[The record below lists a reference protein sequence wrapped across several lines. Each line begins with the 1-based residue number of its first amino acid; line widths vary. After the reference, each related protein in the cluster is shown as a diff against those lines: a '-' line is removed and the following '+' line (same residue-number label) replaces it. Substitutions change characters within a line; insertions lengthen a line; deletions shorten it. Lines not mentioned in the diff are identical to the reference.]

1 MVFSPHFFAII
12 IDETNLS
19 QESTRGRIVNAAAS
33 PGLMP
38 SPSLRGARKF
48 RLIPHFEDDSQV
60 IAFAQTIPG
69 KLTLLAVFGLSL
81 SLLDDR
87 WPLQLGLVSCATFLP
102 RTRRLFVTIGTI
114 LVTDFFWFEHGTL
127 SLVTVHSATQFPR
140 VTEFLWIIVP
150 FVLLCAGL
158 MFWSAKYPKSLV
170 GQRPLLTLMAICGV
184 LTLLGCYAPLTGF
197 PRFAVWA
204 FLGTFCLYVWFL
216 AYAMLDC
223 AKPAGD
229 NLFYQAGTFHPFWG
243 STSVPLPKGASH
255 WRRIEAKTPEDLA
268 VTMVKGVKL
277 IIWCL
282 LLSLIRT
289 GYRTLIHEKLLIPT
303 PSYCL
308 QTFQAGKPLSWGLN
322 WLSWP
327 DDMLLDLLSIS
338 IWGHGLIATC
348 RMAGFRALRNTYAP
362 LSSRTIAEYWNRY
375 YFYFKELLVD
385 MFFYPTFIRYF
396 KGNPKLRIFFAT
408 FVAAS
413 LGNTLFHF
421 LTSLHVAVSF
431 GLMATIRGYEN
442 YFFYSLVL
450 ALGIGLSQIRGREHL
465 PSQGWFRE
473 KIVAPACVLGFYCFL
488 HVFALSSPSTSLR
501 YLGFLLKGK

>member
-1 MVFSPHFFAII
+1 
-12 IDETNLS
+12 LS
-19 QESTRGRIVNAAAS
+19 AAAS
-33 PGLMP
+33 PGLQP
-38 SPSLRGARKF
+38 STSSRARRKV
-48 RLIPHFEDDSQV
+48 RLIPHFEDDRQV
-60 IAFAQTIPG
+60 LAFAQTIPG

-87 WPLQLGLVSCATFLP
+87 WPLKLGLVSCATFLP
-102 RTRRLFVTIGTI
+102 RTRRLLVTIGTL

-127 SLVTVHSATQFPR
+127 SLVTVHSAKGFPR
-140 VTEFLWIIVP
+140 LMELLWIIVP

-158 MFWSAKYPKSLV
+158 MLWSAKYPKGLAAR
-170 GQRPLLTLMAICGV
+170 RPLLTLMAICAALAFV
-184 LTLLGCYAPLTGF
+184 GCYAPLTGF

-216 AYAMLDC
+216 AYAMSDC
-223 AKPAGD
+223 AKPDGD
-229 NLFYQAGTFHPFWG
+229 SLLSQAGTFHPFWG
-243 STSVPLPKGASH
+243 STTVPLPKGASL
-255 WRRIEAKTPEDLA
+255 WRKIEAKTPEDLA

-277 IIWCL
+277 IVWCL

-289 GYRTLIHEKLLIPT
+289 GYRSLIHERLLIPA

-308 QTFQAGKPLSWGLN
+308 QAFQSGTPLAWGRN

-327 DDMLLDLLSIS
+327 DDLLLDLLSIS

-375 YFYFKELLVD
+375 YYYFKELLVD

-408 FVAAS
+408 FAAAS

-421 LTSLHVAVSF
+421 LSSLHVAVSF
-431 GLMATIRGYEN
+431 GLITTIRGFEN
-442 YFFYSLVL
+442 YFFYSVLL
-450 ALGIGLSQIRGREHL
+450 ALGIGLSQIRPRERL
-465 PSQGWFRE
+465 ASQGWFRQ

-488 HVFALSSPSTSLR
+488 HVFALSSPSTGLR
-501 YLGFLLKGK
+501 YLGFLLRGK